1 MQIATLHKELKEKR
15 ESNIPL
21 NVDAD
26 LSKKVQLLEI
36 QMVDKVEKESQRL
49 SMETEARFRAVK
61 EEMKLEAAPRMSTR
75 EIEGLEHSLGKN
87 H

>member
-36 QMVDKVEKESQRL
+36 
-49 SMETEARFRAVK
+49 
-61 EEMKLEAAPRMSTR
+61 
-75 EIEGLEHSLGKN
+75 
-87 H
+87 